1 MLSVVVFFSPTLI
14 GYFRAFFLN
23 NKEPI
28 RYARLYR
35 HGEMSRVLNL
45 TSFSAL
51 PRHLLVKKGTN
62 LFARIGFLF
71 EFRDRAML
79 FVFFLTF
86 WNKLFS

>member
-1 MLSVVVFFSPTLI
+1 MVGVCYRSSFFFADLDWIFSS
-14 GYFRAFFLN
+14 FFLN

-28 RYARLYR
+28 RYTRLYR

-51 PRHLLVKKGTN
+51 PRHLLVEKGTN

-71 EFRDRAML
+71 EFRIQAML
-79 FVFFLTF
+79 FVFL
-86 WNKLFS
+86 LHLE